1 MADGNNSEASANT
14 APAPSLTDLL
24 HFSGLSPSRWGHL
37 SDIERADWTRR
48 YIASGIAPGAVERE
62 QGRGGRAK

>member
-1 MADGNNSEASANT
+1 MAEPTNQTEVGAEVA
-14 APAPSLTDLL
+14 LTDLL

-37 SDIERADWTRR
+37 SDIERADWTRKFLE
-48 YIASGIAPGAVERE
+48 SGITPGAVERE